1 MFNALTRFSLGH
13 DSQYSE
19 GYDEDHQQT
28 KSPRQI
34 NRTETINQDPR
45 ALGSENLSTQ
55 GTKKVT
61 ITKEQQTRHKEG
73 PEWIVRSNKIYR
85 RRPGDLEV
93 SKPFRVNN
101 RKKGVKRGKYTVV
114 SEEVKNK
121 LTRLVLIN
129 NKTILEAT

>member
-1 MFNALTRFSLGH
+1 M
-13 DSQYSE
+13 
-19 GYDEDHQQT
+19 
-28 KSPRQI
+28 
-34 NRTETINQDPR
+34 
-45 ALGSENLSTQ
+45 
-55 GTKKVT
+55 
-61 ITKEQQTRHKEG
+61 
-73 PEWIVRSNKIYR
+73 RSNKIYR
-85 RRPGDLEV
+85 RQPGDLEV